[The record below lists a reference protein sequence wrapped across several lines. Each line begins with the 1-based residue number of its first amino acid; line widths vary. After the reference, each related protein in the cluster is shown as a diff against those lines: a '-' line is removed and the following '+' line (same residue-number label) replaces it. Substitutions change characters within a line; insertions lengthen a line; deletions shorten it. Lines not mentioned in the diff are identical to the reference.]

1 SEDQGRKFENMVFL
15 HFRRKY
21 QEMYY
26 FSDKQECDFV
36 LCDRNGPVSLVQVC
50 VRLNADNLSRELN
63 GLWEAMKFFDKKEAL
78 MVTLSQEDEF
88 HQGNSKIFVVPFHK
102 LKD

>member
-1 SEDQGRKFENMVFL
+1 MVFL

-21 QEMYY
+21 QEIYY

-50 VRLNADNLSRELN
+50 VKLNPDNLNRELD
-63 GLWEAMKFFDKKEAL
+63 GLWEAMKFFDKKESL
-78 MVTLSQEDEF
+78 LVTLSQEDEF
-88 HQGNSKIFVVPFHK
+88 SNAGRKVVVVPFHK